1 MHPCIYA
8 SVVAP
13 CDEVFPVATC
23 IKSLDA
29 ILNYGCVHSKSDTA
43 VKMGRVLRQL
53 CDEGAHIINNITF
66 KTCSSVALVFMVG
79 GSLARTSATGKLS
92 WAKLQEAH
100 VFALKSSLDVL
111 TTLQWVALKMNG
123 ETAIFVTALDLVW
136 KQLRK
141 GREAAVFE

>member
-1 MHPCIYA
+1 MYA

-23 IKSLDA
+23 IENLDA
-29 ILNYGCVHSKSDTA
+29 ILNYGCVHSKSDAAMKT
-43 VKMGRVLRQL
+43 GRVVRQL
-53 CDEGAHIINNITF
+53 RDKGAHIINNITF
-66 KTCSSVALVFMVG
+66 KTCSSVVLVSVVG
-79 GSLARTSATGKLS
+79 RSLAQTSATEKLS

-100 VFALKSSLDVL
+100 MSTLKSSLDVL
-111 TTLQWVALKMNG
+111 TTLAVGRIENG

-141 GREAAVFE
+141 GQEATVFE